1 MHDIKNEES
10 LDILSINLSNII
22 LIDDK
27 NLCSSKLI
35 KTGNNDASILV
46 LTDIYYPGW
55 KAFIDETETKIYRA
69 DGLVRAVFI
78 PEGQH
83 TIEFVYQPESYY
95 NGIII

>member
-1 MHDIKNEES
+1 M
-10 LDILSINLSNII
+10 
-22 LIDDK
+22 
-27 NLCSSKLI
+27 
-35 KTGNNDASILV
+35 V

-69 DGLVRAVFI
+69 DGLVRAIFI

-95 NGIII
+95 NGIIISLVSAIILISTLLFYKINQTRKVTLK